1 MGVEVKVTNLFN
13 EKQSHDTEYD
23 KRLFEQYRLYVE
35 LADRVSQR
43 RSLANSF
50 FITANVALLTVASWF
65 QEDFG
70 TYMYFISSIGIILS
84 LFWFFGIRSYG
95 QLNSGKF
102 KLIHEIERQLPLNLF
117 SYEWELL
124 GKGKSLRKYFP
135 LSHVERVV
143 PWLFIILYIALSL
156 FIKFGQADIDAMA
169 IC

>member
-1 MGVEVKVTNLFN
+1 M
-13 EKQSHDTEYD
+13 
-23 KRLFEQYRLYVE
+23 
-35 LADRVSQR
+35 ADRISQR

-70 TYMYFISSIGIILS
+70 NYMYLVSAIGVILA

-102 KLIHEIERQLPLNLF
+102 KLIHEIEKQLPLNLF
-117 SYEWELL
+117 SYEWNLL
-124 GKGKSLRKYFP
+124 GNGKSYKLYWP

-143 PWLFIILYIALSL
+143 PWLFIILYIALSIFVKL
-156 FIKFGQADIDAMA
+156 GKIDVGVETIATSYECIK
-169 IC
+169 